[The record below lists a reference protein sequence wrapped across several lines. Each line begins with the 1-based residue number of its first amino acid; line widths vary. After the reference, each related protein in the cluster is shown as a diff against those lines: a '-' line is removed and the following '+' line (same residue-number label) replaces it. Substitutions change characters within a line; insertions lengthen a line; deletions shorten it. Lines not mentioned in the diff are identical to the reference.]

1 MGGRGSGGRKSGSG
15 RGSSQS
21 TFQTV
26 AYERASEM
34 LESSFIRN
42 NVPSELA
49 AEISGSI
56 ARDRGLEYGEDATTV
71 FRTYTANEQ
80 RQLSQGYSTTLQEYG
95 YSGEISVRKVKVAGS
110 KSRLKGGYS
119 TGATYETRVS
129 FNYRR

>member
-1 MGGRGSGGRKSGSG
+1 MGGRGSSGSG
-15 RGSSQS
+15 GGKVGSQNV
-21 TFQTV
+21 FQT
-26 AYERASEM
+26 ASYETASEM

-56 ARDRGLEYGEDATTV
+56 ARDREVEYGEDATTV

-119 TGATYETRVS
+119 TGAKYETRVT